1 MKRRVPEEAWFQCAL
16 RYLARFDRTAAQVE
30 SFLTRKGA
38 SAVQA
43 KQTISRLSTLR
54 YLDDRAFAE
63 RWIEMTLSRRPMGR
77 ARLEKELLVRGIS
90 KSLVEDV
97 IRQGLRG
104 RDEETLARRAVGLE
118 GGRGRRLLLRQTVS
132 LLRRRGFEEETI
144 ERIIGSNRGVG
155 EQDS

>member
-16 RYLARFDRTAAQVE
+16 RYLARFDRTTAQVQ

-38 SAVQA
+38 SAAQA
-43 KQTISRLSTLR
+43 KHTISRLCTLR

-77 ARLEKELLVRGIS
+77 ERLENELLVRGIS
-90 KSLVEDV
+90 KSVAEEV
-97 IRQGLRG
+97 IRHGMRG
-104 RDEETLARRAVGLE
+104 IDEETLARRAVGLE
-118 GGRGRRLLLRQTVS
+118 RRRGQRLLPRQTVS

-144 ERIIGSNRGVG
+144 ERIIGGDRGIG